1 MTAFKLS
8 AFFAQGETRL
18 PRFCELGDLTLDL
31 FHHDGRVADQW
42 LGLTSDEFEIMWRL
56 ARERDRW
63 LTKPGIAAGCSNVL
77 AHHGRIRRLRARL
90 QPFGLADMIIACGNG
105 RYELRIPD
113 GPSATA

>member
-1 MTAFKLS
+1 MTALKLS

-42 LGLTSDEFEIMWRL
+42 LGLTPDDFEIMWRL
-56 ARERDRW
+56 ARQRDRW
-63 LTKPGIAAGCSNVL
+63 LTKPVIAAGRSNVP

-90 QPFGLADMIIACGNG
+90 QPFGLADMITACGDG
-105 RYELRIPD
+105 CYGLRIPE